1 MDKPFAI
8 FDMDG
13 TLIDS
18 MTYWERL
25 AEEFLERKGI
35 QVVSADLAERIKTM
49 TMTQSAELF
58 IREFGLPGTPET
70 VAAEMNDMID
80 EHYRRDIPLKEG
92 AAEYLKAL
100 KARGVRMCVASATA
114 EHLMEACLKRLGVLE
129 DFEFLLSCESV
140 GAGKDRPDVYW
151 KAARR
156 LGSVPAETAVY
167 EDALYAAQTA
177 KKAGFYVVGV
187 YDENASDKWKDLT
200 VLADETVRSFK

>member
-114 EHLMEACLKRLGVLE
+114 EHLMETCLKRLGVLE

>member
-1 MDKPFAI
+1 MDKPFVI

-151 KAARR
+151 EAARR